1 MSEPGSSKRS
11 KRLSGEPPLDEDF
24 HFPPLKVFNPPDKLP
39 TYASII
45 GRLRMLAGG
54 GKSNMPINKAIA
66 EVAKEVESKY
76 FHDTVYCKSKA
87 SIIKAI
93 GALYKTYEGKKFAKQ
108 GLMNRT
114 VAQEYVKLI
123 KTKDDL
129 FDVSTDDPD
138 RRKQLELVWGVKM
151 GVRDKLYLDDQRGAR
166 KMACDSGVDPTFFR
180 AFMTQQRLKER
191 DQEYRERREEAL
203 VGKSMEQ
210 VEEWLRSEGDIPS
223 ASPESVAT
231 PVKSAAPA
239 TETPQVNKAFALKR
253 ITQHS
258 LL

>member
-93 GALYKTYEGKKFAKQ
+93 GALYKTYSDGKMYAK
-108 GLMNRT
+108 
-114 VAQEYVKLI
+114 
-123 KTKDDL
+123 
-129 FDVSTDDPD
+129 
-138 RRKQLELVWGVKM
+138 
-151 GVRDKLYLDDQRGAR
+151 
-166 KMACDSGVDPTFFR
+166 
-180 AFMTQQRLKER
+180 
-191 DQEYRERREEAL
+191 
-203 VGKSMEQ
+203 
-210 VEEWLRSEGDIPS
+210 
-223 ASPESVAT
+223 
-231 PVKSAAPA
+231 AA
-239 TETPQVNKAFALKR
+239 E
-253 ITQHS
+253 
-258 LL
+258 